1 MFKRKDWVFLR
12 KGQGGEASSSSEDSE
27 DSEDLSSSLT
37 SDREEGVSTE
47 EEETTDQTS
56 SQEDI
61 QVPLSDEDLAAEEKL
76 ATLEDQI
83 EEWCNSR
90 EKGNT
95 IKGRALTCMI
105 CTGKKLLL
113 NSDMFL
119 KHVVSTKHKANA
131 ASLKHS
137 DRDEVAKI
145 FCFADQS
152 DTQKPQQDVETHAE
166 RLERIK
172 NASLEKRSIIS
183 STSRDG
189 NKKKR
194 KTRPGKR
201 QRRQIKAQN
210 KN

>member
-27 DSEDLSSSLT
+27 DLSSSLT
-37 SDREEGVSTE
+37 SESEEEASTE

-61 QVPLSDEDLAAEEKL
+61 QVHLSDEDLSAEENL
-76 ATLEDQI
+76 ATLEGQI

-95 IKGRALTCMI
+95 VKGRALTCMI

-119 KHVVSTKHKANA
+119 KHVSSSKHKTNA
-131 ASLKHS
+131 ASSKHS
-137 DRDEVAKI
+137 NKDELAKL

-166 RLERIK
+166 RLERVK

-183 STSRDG
+183 STPRDE
-189 NKKKR
+189 KQKKR

-201 QRRQIKAQN
+201 QRQQIKAQS

>member
-1 MFKRKDWVFLR
+1 MLKRKDWVFLR

-27 DSEDLSSSLT
+27 DLSSSLT
-37 SDREEGVSTE
+37 SESEEGASIE

-61 QVPLSDEDLAAEEKL
+61 QVHLSDEDLSAEENL

-90 EKGNT
+90 ENGNT
-95 IKGRALTCMI
+95 VKGRALTCMI

-119 KHVVSTKHKANA
+119 KHVSSSKHKTNA
-131 ASLKHS
+131 ASSKHS
-137 DRDEVAKI
+137 KKDELAKL

-166 RLERIK
+166 RLERVK

-183 STSRDG
+183 STPRDE
-189 NKKKR
+189 KQKKR

-201 QRRQIKAQN
+201 QRQQIKAQS

>member
-27 DSEDLSSSLT
+27 DLSSSLT
-37 SDREEGVSTE
+37 SESEEGASTE

-61 QVPLSDEDLAAEEKL
+61 QVHLSDEDLSAEENL

-95 IKGRALTCMI
+95 VKGRALTCMI

-119 KHVVSTKHKANA
+119 KHVASSKHKKNA
-131 ASLKHS
+131 ASSKLLDK
-137 DRDEVAKI
+137 DELAKL

-152 DTQKPQQDVETHAE
+152 DTEKPQQDVETHAE
-166 RLERIK
+166 RLERVK

-183 STSRDG
+183 STPRDEK
-189 NKKKR
+189 KKKR

-201 QRRQIKAQN
+201 QRQQIKAQI